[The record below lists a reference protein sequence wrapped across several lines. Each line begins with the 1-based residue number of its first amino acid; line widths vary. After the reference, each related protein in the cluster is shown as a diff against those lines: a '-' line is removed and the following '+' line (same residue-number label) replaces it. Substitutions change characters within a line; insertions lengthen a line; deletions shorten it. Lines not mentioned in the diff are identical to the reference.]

1 VIGLGIDAGASSARW
16 LLLDEHDRELGRG
29 STGPITGHLFTAKER
44 QETFHHLDTAMAEA
58 LAIAR
63 PDAVVA
69 GITGLHGGTEAK
81 EILTQRIAETLEL
94 DPRSIALEDDMYV
107 AYRNAFEP
115 GEGVLLYA
123 GTGSVAYHLRRD
135 GSIVRAGGYGYL
147 IDDAGAGF
155 WIGQM
160 GIRQT
165 MRWLDELGH
174 PAERPL
180 ATLIYDS
187 LSARDWPGIMARV
200 YGEGRS
206 RVASLAPAVA
216 AAAQAGDE
224 AAQAILEQAGRA
236 LAQLASAVLGRTPNG
251 LPVAFCGGVTRC
263 GPILSRALE
272 EALPARTEL
281 RVITTEPVLAAARL
295 ALRKTA

>member
-1 VIGLGIDAGASSARW
+1 MIGLGIDAGASSARW
-16 LLLDEHDRELGRG
+16 LLLDNRDRELGRG
-29 STGPITGHLFTAKER
+29 STGPITGHLFTDKER
-44 QETFHHLDTAMAEA
+44 SETFHHLDTALTEI
-58 LAIAR
+58 LTIAQ

-81 EILTQRIAETLEL
+81 EILTQRIAERLRLE
-94 DPRSIALEDDMYV
+94 PSTIALEDDMYV

-115 GEGVLLYA
+115 AEGVLLYA
-123 GTGSVAYHLRRD
+123 GTGSVAYHLRND

-165 MRWLDELGH
+165 MRWVDELGH
-174 PAERPL
+174 PAQRPL
-180 ATLIYDS
+180 AAEIYDS
-187 LSARDWPGIMARV
+187 LGARDWPGIMACV

-216 AAAQAGDE
+216 RAARAGDE
-224 AAQAILEQAGRA
+224 AARAILEQAGRE
-236 LAQLASAVLGRTPNG
+236 LAQLASAVLGRTPHG
-251 LPVAFCGGVTRC
+251 LPVAFCGGITRC
-263 GPILSRALE
+263 GPLLSRALE

-295 ALRKTA
+295 ALRETA